1 MGHTHTQKS
10 FALHQ
15 KFKFTWVSS
24 KSGDP
29 TPREHLAMFGDIFGC
44 QMEGVFL
51 AYKEVEAKDAA
62 YSVQDSSHKKESSSF
77 KCQQCPGGET
87 QI

>member
-1 MGHTHTQKS
+1 MEHTHTQMS
-10 FALHQ
+10 FVVHQ
-15 KFKFTWVSS
+15 KFQFTWVFS

-51 AYKEVEAKDAA
+51 AYK
-62 YSVQDSSHKKESSSF
+62 
-77 KCQQCPGGET
+77 
-87 QI
+87 